1 MVWFNRKN
9 VSPQA
14 SSVVEVP
21 VRAHSAHLLPEPSM
35 LALARDCAEAAG
47 PGHAGELSNVLTAVF
62 NYVTSEVRRSFTALH
77 RPEAGDGFEA
87 LYALPGFNEQML
99 WDYLTGDPGKIAVHN
114 HLAEQLESEPVR
126 DALIQGV
133 RAGNY
138 SPQAGQSHSH
148 GTSLLAEDPG
158 GGTSLPDPGLAET
171 DPRQLLYTL
180 LSNSGLSFVLSGPP
194 PVEEILERAARTAPV
209 LRDSRH
215 LGRGFFQLTRDP
227 ETTWTA
233 VEGTQG
239 AAVVVTCAP
248 GSNSG
253 LIYEAITKPFQNAP
267 QPLSVGMVHLG
278 SSSQNVIRVLAGA
291 DIVPAWEAPPFT
303 HFRPASQGWATLSPS
318 ARRAAQSW
326 ERLGLDLYKTIVTDI
341 DGDSTSVIF
350 GMFGNRTLLLLGIG
364 SEDEDSGQLQ
374 DLDGM
379 GPYTVEY
386 IEGIQAFVRAVP
398 GNVSATQL
406 DELSQSIADDFAAG
420 VARLRTATASAEPV
434 LPPEPEGI
442 PLWKRLESFPSKTT
456 NLRPFRWPALAV
468 YTTTERVRES
478 VPEERSNFESINTLA
493 HHLRAKRGAGF
504 EHSWRSSGDAPISPT
519 WLTVTSASFD
529 PVTGRAV
536 ASARLT
542 HEVWGLPPA
551 HDLGAID
558 GRNATFSENGH
569 PGGLY
574 WPAFSLYV
582 GSAQSGAFLPL
593 DAAVNVLA
601 VDLHGATGTI
611 GTLEHLGG
619 STGAVALYD
628 ENGQRRLLTIVE
640 GIAGNEPLRFNGD
653 GSWLLI
659 TGSRTSTIV
668 EISTGRSLQLNVA
681 NTAWWPLGESSLF
694 TIEHEGGRAVPR
706 LFSLATN
713 NHTRTFSEITL
724 NVPMLK
730 DYPYLWFPSV
740 SPDGREVLVLTP
752 TGVTDEYQ
760 REYGT
765 GDRVARVNLADG
777 RGKLLNDPYFNA
789 DRSLER
795 DVREVRWTGRPVGHP
810 VQLHPN
816 LEAKLRDPVTEHE
829 YLSQARWAHEAEGIL
844 ISTLN
849 RAIELTKAHQPM
861 HHLIPEV
868 LATLVPVAKAPD
880 VWERQSEWLISL
892 QKATSN
898 VNDTPSTN
906 GNAAAWSAFGS
917 AIAAVQAGRPELIDP
932 LFVEGTVG

>member
-9 VSPQA
+9 VSPQGSA
-14 SSVVEVP
+14 VVEVP
-21 VRAHSAHLLPEPSM
+21 VRAHSAHLLSEPSM

-47 PGHAGELSNVLTAVF
+47 PGHAGELSSVLTAVF

-126 DALIQGV
+126 EALIQGI
-133 RAGNY
+133 RAGSY
-138 SPQAGQSHSH
+138 SPQAGQSQSH
-148 GTSLLAEDPG
+148 GASPLTEDSSGETSLA
-158 GGTSLPDPGLAET
+158 DPGLEKT

-180 LSNSGLSFVLSGPP
+180 LSNSGLSFVLSGPL
-194 PVEEILERAARTAPV
+194 PVEDILERAVAIAPV
-209 LRDSRH
+209 LRDSRP
-215 LGRGFFQLTRDP
+215 LGRGFFRLTRDP

-233 VEGTQG
+233 VDGTHG
-239 AAVVVTCAP
+239 AAVVVACAP

-253 LIYEAITKPFQNAP
+253 LIYEAILAPFQNAP

-278 SSSQNVIRVLAGA
+278 SSSQEVIRVLAGA
-291 DIVPAWEAPPFT
+291 DVVPPWEAPTFM
-303 HFRPASQGWATLSPS
+303 HFRAESQGWATLSPS
-318 ARRAAQSW
+318 LRRAAHSW

-341 DGDSTSVIF
+341 DGDNTSVIF
-350 GMFGNRTLLLLGIG
+350 GMFGNRTLLVLGIG
-364 SEDEDSGQLQ
+364 SADEDSGQLQ
-374 DLDGM
+374 ELDGM
-379 GPYTVEY
+379 GPYMLER
-386 IEGIQAFVRAVP
+386 IEGIQAFVRPVP
-398 GNVSATQL
+398 DNVSAEQL

-420 VARLRTATASAEPV
+420 VARLRKATPSAEPV
-434 LPPEPEGI
+434 LPPEPDGI
-442 PLWKRLESFPSKTT
+442 PLWKRLESFPPETT
-456 NLRPFRWPALAV
+456 DLRPFRWPALAV
-468 YTTTERVRES
+468 YTTIERVRES
-478 VPEERSNFESINTLA
+478 VPEEHSTFESINTLA

-519 WLTVTSASFD
+519 WLTVTSASLD

-574 WPAFSLYV
+574 WPASSLYV

-593 DAAVNVLA
+593 DATVNVLA

-628 ENGQRRLLTIVE
+628 ENGQRRLLTVVD
-640 GIAGNEPLRFNGD
+640 GLAGNEPLRFNGD

-668 EISTGRSLQLNVA
+668 EVTTGRSLQLNVA
-681 NTAWWPLGESSLF
+681 NTAWWPLGESSLL
-694 TIEHEGGRAVPR
+694 TVEHEGGRAVPR

-713 NHTRTFSEITL
+713 SYTRTFSEITL
-724 NVPMLK
+724 NVPMLT

-740 SPDGREVLVLTP
+740 SPDGTEVLVLTP

-760 REYGT
+760 REHGT
-765 GDRVARVNLADG
+765 GDRVARVTLTDG

-789 DRSLER
+789 DQSLER
-795 DVREVRWTGRPVGHP
+795 DVREVRWTGRPTGHP
-810 VQLHPN
+810 VQLHPD
-816 LEAKLRDPVTEHE
+816 LAAELRDPVSVHEH
-829 YLSQARWAHEAEGIL
+829 LSPARWADEAERIL
-844 ISTLN
+844 VSTLN
-849 RAIELTKAHQPM
+849 KAIELTKAHQPM

-880 VWERQSEWLISL
+880 VWKRQSEWLVGL

-898 VNDTPSTN
+898 LTDSLSTN
-906 GNAAAWSAFGS
+906 GNAAAWRAFGS

-932 LFVEGTVG
+932 LIQGTVG